1 MRQSIVAAIVLG
13 LLLPALAW
21 GLGRDYPKGPI
32 GVSGWPAGLAEL
44 VNVDNRV
51 HGFFVNSQDVIFFSG
66 NTNALNDF
74 LTKYSKLPNT
84 KLQLVIHTGKL
95 EVRSPWDPAARDIAA
110 DWKLSTGLHEADAKQ
125 TAAGMFGTRVD
136 VWLSGSIQLGDL
148 KVPQNVTVTSG
159 GEIESFVKKHREEGG
174 K

>member
-1 MRQSIVAAIVLG
+1 MRQSIVAAIVPG
-13 LLLPALAW
+13 LLVPALAW

-51 HGFFVNSQDVIFFSG
+51 HGFLVNSQDVIFFSG
-66 NTNALNDF
+66 NTKALNDF
-74 LTKYSKLPNT
+74 LMKYSKLANT

-95 EVRSPWDPAARDIAA
+95 EVRSPWDQAARDIAA
-110 DWKLSTGLHEADAKQ
+110 DWKLSTGLHDADAKR

-136 VWLSGSIQLGDL
+136 VWLSGSIQLSDL
-148 KVPQNVTVTSG
+148 KVPQNVSVKSG